1 MSLDREIKILVV
13 DDNKIMRSIIR
24 FCLVDLGF
32 TNVVEAKH
40 GREGLDILEAD
51 KFQLILS
58 DWNME
63 PMDGLTFLREV
74 KKRANL
80 KAIPFIMITA
90 ESTRE
95 NVIAAAQAGVSNYI
109 IKPFSAETL
118 KGKIEKVMGRI

>member
-24 FCLVDLGF
+24 FCLADLGF

-40 GREGLDILEAD
+40 GREGLDILETD

-80 KAIPFIMITA
+80 KTIPFIMITA

-118 KGKIEKVMGRI
+118 KGKIEKVMGKI